1 MSAQQKLNGVLVEW
15 DRSAEAFERAVQ
27 DAARASV
34 AWERFAARRRIQ
46 LKAAVAASG
55 EKLTVADLDAQILV
69 DDEQGLYDQHEIAEA
84 VVTGLRKRLDVFSAQ
99 ADAARSEITSERKR
113 AEAWQASPA
122 VPQWSSGGWE

>member
-1 MSAQQKLNGVLVEW
+1 MSAQQKLNAVLHDW
-15 DRSAEAFERAVQ
+15 DTAAEAFEHAVQ
-27 DAARASV
+27 DAARSSV

-46 LKAAVAASG
+46 LKASVAASG

-113 AEAWQASPA
+113 AEAWGASPS
-122 VPQWSSGGWE
+122 VPQWSGEQR

>member
-1 MSAQQKLNGVLVEW
+1 MTAQQKLNAVLVDW
-15 DRSAEAFERAVQ
+15 DKAAEAFERAVQ

-46 LKAAVAASG
+46 LKASVAASG

-69 DDEQGLYDQHEIAEA
+69 DDEQGLYDQREIAEA

-99 ADAARSEITSERKR
+99 ADAARSEIASERKR
-113 AEAWQASPA
+113 AEAWGASPS
-122 VPQWSSGGWE
+122 VPQWSGEQR